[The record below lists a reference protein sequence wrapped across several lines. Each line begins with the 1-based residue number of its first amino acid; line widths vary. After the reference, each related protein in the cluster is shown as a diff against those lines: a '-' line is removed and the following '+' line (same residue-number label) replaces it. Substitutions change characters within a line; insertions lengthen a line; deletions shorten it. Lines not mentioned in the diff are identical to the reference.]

1 MRVPYLWLKEYLPEL
16 DISPEE
22 VAEKLTLSGIEVEA
36 VENFNPGIKGVVA
49 GTVENLE
56 AHPGKDNLSLV
67 TLNTGNGDR
76 RKVACGAN
84 NVKVGQRVPVVLPG
98 GILPGG
104 KEIKEIEFQGI
115 KSQGMICSA
124 AELQLDLEQEE
135 EGILVI
141 ENQISEGND
150 LVEFWEINDSIIH
163 LGLTPNRADCLG
175 LIGVAYELAAIL
187 GLKIKIPP
195 DQPAEIEDDVNNYAV
210 VRIED
215 DNLCRRYTARIIR
228 DPRLAPSPFWL
239 QLRLLKAG
247 LRPINSIVDITNYV
261 MWEYGQPLHAFDFNL
276 VKEGEVIV
284 RSAREGDILTTIDGV
299 QRNLSS
305 ENLVIAD
312 NSGPIAL
319 AGVMGGENSEITS
332 DTRAVLLESAYFNPY
347 SIRRTARGL
356 GLSSEASQRFEKGV
370 APDGVMAAQNRA
382 AYLMSELANGKVLR
396 GVIDNYPNPVEE
408 KKIYVRSGQV
418 ERTLGVGIP
427 LNEIKDILERLGLEI
442 EKETDS
448 GDLVVKIPTRR
459 ADLLIEE
466 DIMEELA
473 RLYGYD
479 KIPAVL
485 PAGKLI
491 PSREPEKKRAL
502 NSVREFMTSC
512 GFYEV
517 ITYSFINPRMLDKL
531 KLPEEHPFR
540 SCIELKNPI
549 SEEQGVMRTTLVPGM
564 LDVIQYN
571 LHYRVNSQLFFE
583 IGSIFEAE
591 ELPLRELP
599 KENLIL
605 SLGGTGEMPPK
616 NWNYSPQKVD
626 FFYLKGVLEKLLH
639 AFTDMFIS
647 FDSIQISFLHPFKAA
662 SVFLGSEEIGYLGV
676 LHPDVNRDYDF
687 KQEVVLAE
695 IDLAKLLNNV
705 KLFKEFKPLPKFPA
719 TLRDIAVLVPDNIT
733 TAQVENCVREAGGS
747 LVESI
752 LLFDLYKGKSIPSGY
767 RSLAFSIVYRSQDHT
782 LRDEQVSEVH
792 QVIEQE
798 LYNRLGVMLRKQ

>member
-16 DISPEE
+16 DSSPEE
-22 VAEKLTLSGIEVEA
+22 IAEKLTLSGIEVES
-36 VENFNPGIKGVVA
+36 VEKFNTGIKDVVA
-49 GTVENLE
+49 GTIEKLE
-56 AHPGKDNLSLV
+56 SHPGKDNLSLV

-76 RKVACGAN
+76 RKVACGAG

-98 GILPGG
+98 GVLPGG
-104 KEIKEIEFQGI
+104 NEIKEIEIEGI
-115 KSQGMICSA
+115 KSQGMICSSS
-124 AELQLDLEQEE
+124 ELQLDLEQEE

-141 ENQISEGND
+141 DNHISEGKD
-150 LVEFWEINDSIIH
+150 LVDFWEINDSIIH

-187 GLKIKIPP
+187 GLKIKLPP
-195 DQPAEIEDDVNNYAV
+195 RQPGEIEEDVNDYAA

-215 DNLCRRYTARIIR
+215 ENLCRRYTARIIR
-228 DPRLAPSPFWL
+228 DPRLTPSPFWL

-261 MWEYGQPLHAFDFNL
+261 MWEYGQPLHAFDYNL

-312 NSGPIAL
+312 KSGPIGL
-319 AGVMGGENSEITS
+319 AGVMGGENTEITP

-370 APDGVMAAQNRA
+370 APEGVIEAQNRA
-382 AYLMSELANGKVLR
+382 AYLMSELANGKVLK

-408 KKIYVRSGQV
+408 KRISVRPAQV
-418 ERTLGVGIP
+418 ERTLGIKIP
-427 LNEIKDILERLGLEI
+427 LNEIKDILKRLGLEI

-448 GDLVVKIPTRR
+448 EEIMVKAPTRR

-479 KIPAVL
+479 EIPAVL
-485 PAGKLI
+485 PSGKLI

-502 NSVREFMTSC
+502 NSVRDFMTSC

-531 KLPEEHPFR
+531 KLPEEHQFR
-540 SCIELKNPI
+540 TCIELKNPI

-583 IGSIFEAE
+583 IGSIFEAG
-591 ELPLRELP
+591 ELPLQELP
-599 KENLIL
+599 EENLVL
-605 SLGGTGEMPPK
+605 SLGGTGKMPPK
-616 NWNYSPQKVD
+616 NWNTSPQKVD
-626 FFYLKGVLEKLLH
+626 FFYLKGAIEELLNT
-639 AFTDMFIS
+639 FTDEFIS
-647 FDSIQISFLHPFKAA
+647 FESTQIPFLHPYQAA
-662 SVFLGSEEIGYLGV
+662 SVFLGNEELGYIGM
-676 LHPDVNRDYDF
+676 LHPDVKSEYDF

-695 IDLAKLLNNV
+695 INLAKLLNKV
-705 KLFKEFKPLPKFPA
+705 KLFKEFSSLPKYPA
-719 TLRDIAVLVPDNIT
+719 SLRDIAVLVPVNIT
-733 TAQVENCVREAGGS
+733 TAQVENCIRETGGS

-752 LLFDLYKGKSIPSGY
+752 LLFDLYEGKSIPAGY
-767 RSLAFSIVYRSQDHT
+767 RSLAFSIVYRSQEQT

-792 QVIEQE
+792 HAIEEE
-798 LYNRLGVMLRKQ
+798 LYNRLGVELRK